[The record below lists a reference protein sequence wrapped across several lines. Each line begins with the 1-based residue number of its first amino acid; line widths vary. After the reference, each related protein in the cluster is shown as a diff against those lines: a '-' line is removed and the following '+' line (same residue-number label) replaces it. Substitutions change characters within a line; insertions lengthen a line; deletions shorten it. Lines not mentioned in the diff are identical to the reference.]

1 MVAHWL
7 PDRHL
12 GVAATLAHVDELIGR
27 VGEMLFDYQ
36 AQSSDV
42 VRLRE
47 VLDGQLRHLVVDSVA
62 PIPQKIPLLA

>member
-47 VLDGQLRHLVVDSVA
+47 VLDGQLRHLGHVS
-62 PIPQKIPLLA
+62 Q